1 MMVMSAITGDRFSSP
16 VWNQLAAAAA
26 AAAVAGIMKP
36 RQGRPKAPPAT

>member
-26 AAAVAGIMKP
+26 AVAGIMKP